1 MEWNFYKNKV
11 FSQIVFQYILFCVT
25 DSSTHCPLD
34 VSQQSENQPMWTA
47 EEAREASTLEAST
60 LEALTF
66 NANHH
71 SGGFENGSNVA

>member
-1 MEWNFYKNKV
+1 
-11 FSQIVFQYILFCVT
+11 LFCVT
-25 DSSTHCPLD
+25 DSTTHCPLD

-47 EEAREASTLEAST
+47 EEAREASTLEA
-60 LEALTF
+60 LTF

>member
-1 MEWNFYKNKV
+1 
-11 FSQIVFQYILFCVT
+11 LFCVT

-47 EEAREASTLEAST
+47 EEAREASTLEA
-60 LEALTF
+60 LTS
-66 NANHH
+66 NGNHH

>member
-1 MEWNFYKNKV
+1 
-11 FSQIVFQYILFCVT
+11 
-25 DSSTHCPLD
+25 
-34 VSQQSENQPMWTA
+34 MWTA